1 MMREVRKVRQVEG
14 EPRRRWFTDEFFDLI
29 VWFSPSGE
37 IVGFQ
42 LSYDKFRQE
51 RALTWRPGEGFG
63 HDGVDDGEDRPGKLK
78 ATPILVADGAFD
90 ATGIAER
97 FSRESGD
104 LPVEVVAFILA
115 KLRDY
120 PRG

>member
-1 MMREVRKVRQVEG
+1 MLREVRKVRQVDG
-14 EPRRRWFTDEFFDLI
+14 EPRRRWFTDDFFDLI
-29 VWFSPSGE
+29 VWSLPGDD

-42 LSYDKFRQE
+42 LTYDKFRQE
-51 RALTWRPGEGFG
+51 RALTWRQDEGFV

-97 FSRESGD
+97 FSQESGD
-104 LPVEVVAFILA
+104 LPADLVAFILD
-115 KLRDY
+115 KLRAY
-120 PRG
+120 PQG